1 MLANQAK
8 EEQAVK
14 KGNASKL
21 SSGPISRINN
31 DNATRLNA
39 DGTPRGE
46 NEAAIEA
53 RKTLRINEMCRFI
66 LLADERVAYSL
77 ASAVVDALEYPDAY
91 TCRRCT
97 KICHRIL
104 EACAWDARYTQLI
117 GSRMFGKAV
126 KAIVTEPK
134 WMVGIEWDMINLI
147 RDIYVRLVLGQTLL
161 PGGQGPAIQQ
171 PKDPTNPQ
179 AFEQAKN
186 ADKPLIGGGILCIP
200 TDLPREVFAG
210 LPGIGVEKVR
220 QLDADMSE
228 KRSAKDQK
236 DALRELLRVAAEN
249 LKQAE
254 GKSSDSSGF
263 GRADESEGLLGQ
275 NIKRNWVAG
284 DTEKLVTASMVRKEQ
299 AAKADEPTIYD
310 AGGLFST

>member
-1 MLANQAK
+1 M
-8 EEQAVK
+8 K
-14 KGNASKL
+14 KGDASKL
-21 SSGPISRINN
+21 SSGPVTRVNS
-31 DNATRLNA
+31 DSATRLNA

-46 NEAAIEA
+46 NEAALEA

-66 LLADERVAYSL
+66 LLSDERVAYSL

-126 KAIVTEPK
+126 KAVVTEPK

-161 PGGQGPAIQQ
+161 PGGQGPAVQQ
-171 PKDPTNPQ
+171 PKDSTNPH

-186 ADKPLIGGGILCIP
+186 ADKPLIGGGILCTP
-200 TDLPREVFAG
+200 TDLPREIFAG
-210 LPGIGVEKVR
+210 LPGIGVDKVR
-220 QLDADMSE
+220 QLDADMSQ

-254 GKSSDSSGF
+254 GTPADSVF
-263 GRADESEGLLGQ
+263 GRAKESEGLLGQ
-275 NIKRNWVAG
+275 HIKRDWIAG
-284 DTEKLVTASMVRKEQ
+284 DSDKLVTASMVRKQQEAQ
-299 AAKADEPTIYD
+299 ADEPTAYD
-310 AGGLFST
+310 AGGLFSST

>member
-1 MLANQAK
+1 M
-8 EEQAVK
+8 K
-14 KGNASKL
+14 KGDASKL
-21 SSGPISRINN
+21 SSGPVTRFNS
-31 DNATRLNA
+31 DSATRLNA

-46 NEAAIEA
+46 NETALEA

-66 LLADERVAYSL
+66 LLSDERVAYSL

-126 KAIVTEPK
+126 KAVVTEPK

-171 PKDPTNPQ
+171 PKDSTNPH

-186 ADKPLIGGGILCIP
+186 ADKPLIGGGILCTP
-200 TDLPREVFAG
+200 TDLPREIFAG
-210 LPGIGVEKVR
+210 LPGIGVDKVR
-220 QLDADMSE
+220 QLDADMSQ

-236 DALRELLRVAAEN
+236 DALRELLRVAAKT

-254 GKSSDSSGF
+254 GTPADSVF
-263 GRADESEGLLGQ
+263 GRAKESEGLLGQ
-275 NIKRNWVAG
+275 HIKRDWVAG
-284 DTEKLVTASMVRKEQ
+284 DSDKLVTASMVRKQQE
-299 AAKADEPTIYD
+299 ARADEPTIYD
-310 AGGLFST
+310 AGGLFSST

>member
-1 MLANQAK
+1 M
-8 EEQAVK
+8 K
-14 KGNASKL
+14 KGDASKL
-21 SSGPISRINN
+21 SSGPVTRFNSES
-31 DNATRLNA
+31 ATRLNA

-46 NEAAIEA
+46 NEAALEA
-53 RKTLRINEMCRFI
+53 RKMLRINEMCRFI
-66 LLADERVAYSL
+66 LLSDERVAYSL

-126 KAIVTEPK
+126 KAVVTEPK

-171 PKDPTNPQ
+171 PKDSTNPH

-186 ADKPLIGGGILCIP
+186 ADKPLIGGGILCTP
-200 TDLPREVFAG
+200 TDLPREIFAG
-210 LPGIGVEKVR
+210 LPGIGVDKVR
-220 QLDADMSE
+220 QLDADMSQ

-249 LKQAE
+249 LKQVE
-254 GKSSDSSGF
+254 GTPADSVF
-263 GRADESEGLLGQ
+263 GRAKESEGLLGQ
-275 NIKRNWVAG
+275 HIKRDWVAG
-284 DTEKLVTASMVRKEQ
+284 DSDKLVTASMVRKQKE
-299 AAKADEPTIYD
+299 AHADEPTIYD
-310 AGGLFST
+310 AGGLFSST

>member
-1 MLANQAK
+1 M
-8 EEQAVK
+8 
-14 KGNASKL
+14 
-21 SSGPISRINN
+21 
-31 DNATRLNA
+31 
-39 DGTPRGE
+39 
-46 NEAAIEA
+46 
-53 RKTLRINEMCRFI
+53 LRINEMCRFI
-66 LLADERVAYSL
+66 LLSDERVAYSL

-126 KAIVTEPK
+126 KAVVTEPK

-171 PKDPTNPQ
+171 PKDSTNPH

-186 ADKPLIGGGILCIP
+186 ADKPLIGGGILCTP
-200 TDLPREVFAG
+200 TDLPREIFAG
-210 LPGIGVEKVR
+210 LPGIGVDKVR
-220 QLDADMSE
+220 QLDADMSQ

-254 GKSSDSSGF
+254 GTPADSVF
-263 GRADESEGLLGQ
+263 GRAKESEGLLGQ
-275 NIKRNWVAG
+275 HIKRDWVAG
-284 DTEKLVTASMVRKEQ
+284 DSDKLVTASMVRKQKE
-299 AAKADEPTIYD
+299 AHADEPTIYD
-310 AGGLFST
+310 AGGLFSST

>member
-1 MLANQAK
+1 M
-8 EEQAVK
+8 K
-14 KGNASKL
+14 KGDASKL
-21 SSGPISRINN
+21 SSGPVTRFNSGS
-31 DNATRLNA
+31 ATRLNA

-46 NEAAIEA
+46 NETALEA

-66 LLADERVAYSL
+66 LLSDERVAYSL

-126 KAIVTEPK
+126 KAVVTEPK

-171 PKDPTNPQ
+171 PKDSTNPH

-186 ADKPLIGGGILCIP
+186 ADKPLIGGGILCTP
-200 TDLPREVFAG
+200 TDLPREIFAG
-210 LPGIGVEKVR
+210 LPGIGVDKVR
-220 QLDADMSE
+220 QLDADMSQ

-249 LKQAE
+249 LKQVE
-254 GKSSDSSGF
+254 GTPADSVF
-263 GRADESEGLLGQ
+263 GRAKESEGLLGQ
-275 NIKRNWVAG
+275 HIKRDWVAG
-284 DTEKLVTASMVRKEQ
+284 DSDKLVTASMVRKQQE
-299 AAKADEPTIYD
+299 ARADEPTIYD
-310 AGGLFST
+310 AGGLFSST

>member
-1 MLANQAK
+1 M
-8 EEQAVK
+8 K
-14 KGNASKL
+14 KGDASRL
-21 SSGPISRINN
+21 SSGPVTRVNS
-31 DNATRLNA
+31 DSATRLNA

-46 NEAAIEA
+46 NEAALEA

-126 KAIVTEPK
+126 KAVVTEPK
-134 WMVGIEWDMINLI
+134 GMVGIEWDMINLI

-171 PKDPTNPQ
+171 PKDSTNPH

-186 ADKPLIGGGILCIP
+186 ADKPLIGGGILCTP
-200 TDLPREVFAG
+200 TDLPREIFAG
-210 LPGIGVEKVR
+210 LPGIGVDKVR
-220 QLDADMSE
+220 QLDADMSQ

-254 GKSSDSSGF
+254 GAPADSVF
-263 GRADESEGLLGQ
+263 GRAKESEGLLGQ
-275 NIKRNWVAG
+275 QAKKRDWVAG
-284 DTEKLVTASMVRKEQ
+284 DSDKLVTASMVRKQQE
-299 AAKADEPTIYD
+299 ARADEPTVYD

>member
-1 MLANQAK
+1 M
-8 EEQAVK
+8 K
-14 KGNASKL
+14 KGDASKL
-21 SSGPISRINN
+21 SSGPVTRFNGGS
-31 DNATRLNA
+31 ATRLNA

-46 NEAAIEA
+46 NETALEA

-66 LLADERVAYSL
+66 LLSDERVAYSL

-126 KAIVTEPK
+126 KAVVTEPK

-171 PKDPTNPQ
+171 PKDSTNPH

-186 ADKPLIGGGILCIP
+186 ADKPLIGGGILCTP
-200 TDLPREVFAG
+200 TDLPREIFAG
-210 LPGIGVEKVR
+210 LPGIGVDKVR
-220 QLDADMSE
+220 QLDADMSQ

-249 LKQAE
+249 LKQVE
-254 GKSSDSSGF
+254 GTPADSVF
-263 GRADESEGLLGQ
+263 GRAKESEGLLGQ
-275 NIKRNWVAG
+275 HIKRDWVAG
-284 DTEKLVTASMVRKEQ
+284 DSDKLVTASMVRKQQE
-299 AAKADEPTIYD
+299 ARADEPTIYD
-310 AGGLFST
+310 AGGLFSST

>member
-1 MLANQAK
+1 M
-8 EEQAVK
+8 K
-14 KGNASKL
+14 KGDASKL
-21 SSGPISRINN
+21 SSGPVTRFNSGS
-31 DNATRLNA
+31 ATRLNA

-46 NEAAIEA
+46 NEAALEA
-53 RKTLRINEMCRFI
+53 RKMLRINEMCRFI
-66 LLADERVAYSL
+66 LLSDERVAYSL

-126 KAIVTEPK
+126 KAVVTEPK

-171 PKDPTNPQ
+171 PKDSTNPH

-186 ADKPLIGGGILCIP
+186 ADKPLIGGGILCTP
-200 TDLPREVFAG
+200 TDLPREIFAG
-210 LPGIGVEKVR
+210 LPGIGVDKVR
-220 QLDADMSE
+220 QLDADMSQ

-254 GKSSDSSGF
+254 GTPADSVF
-263 GRADESEGLLGQ
+263 GRAKESEGLLGQ
-275 NIKRNWVAG
+275 HIKRDWVAG
-284 DTEKLVTASMVRKEQ
+284 DSDKLVTASMVRKQKE
-299 AAKADEPTIYD
+299 AHADEPTIYD
-310 AGGLFST
+310 AGGLFSST

>member
-1 MLANQAK
+1 M
-8 EEQAVK
+8 K
-14 KGNASKL
+14 KGDASKL
-21 SSGPISRINN
+21 SSGPVTRFNS
-31 DNATRLNA
+31 DSATRLNA

-46 NEAAIEA
+46 NETALEA

-66 LLADERVAYSL
+66 LLSDERVAYSL

-126 KAIVTEPK
+126 KAVVTEPK

-171 PKDPTNPQ
+171 PKDSTNPH

-186 ADKPLIGGGILCIP
+186 ADKPLIGGGILCTP
-200 TDLPREVFAG
+200 TDLPREIFAG
-210 LPGIGVEKVR
+210 LPGIGVDKVR
-220 QLDADMSE
+220 QLDADMSQ

-249 LKQAE
+249 LKQVE
-254 GKSSDSSGF
+254 GTPADSVF
-263 GRADESEGLLGQ
+263 GRAKESEGLLGQ
-275 NIKRNWVAG
+275 HIKRDWVAG
-284 DTEKLVTASMVRKEQ
+284 DSDKLVTASMVRKQKE
-299 AAKADEPTIYD
+299 AHADEPTIYD
-310 AGGLFST
+310 AGGLFSST

>member
-1 MLANQAK
+1 M
-8 EEQAVK
+8 K
-14 KGNASKL
+14 KGDASKL
-21 SSGPISRINN
+21 SSGPVTRFNSGS
-31 DNATRLNA
+31 ATRLNA

-46 NEAAIEA
+46 NEAALEA
-53 RKTLRINEMCRFI
+53 RKMLRINEMCRFI
-66 LLADERVAYSL
+66 LLSDERVAYSL

-126 KAIVTEPK
+126 KAVVTEPK

-171 PKDPTNPQ
+171 PKDSTNPH

-186 ADKPLIGGGILCIP
+186 ADKPLIGGGILCTP
-200 TDLPREVFAG
+200 TDLPREIFAG
-210 LPGIGVEKVR
+210 LPGIGVDKVR
-220 QLDADMSE
+220 QLDADMSQ

-249 LKQAE
+249 LKQVE
-254 GKSSDSSGF
+254 GTPADSVF
-263 GRADESEGLLGQ
+263 GRAKESEGLLGQ
-275 NIKRNWVAG
+275 HIKRDWVAG
-284 DTEKLVTASMVRKEQ
+284 DSDKLVTASMVRKQKE
-299 AAKADEPTIYD
+299 AHADEPTIYD
-310 AGGLFST
+310 AGGLFSST

>member
-1 MLANQAK
+1 M
-8 EEQAVK
+8 K
-14 KGNASKL
+14 KGDASKL
-21 SSGPISRINN
+21 SSGPISRINNN

-171 PKDPTNPQ
+171 PKHPTNPQ
-179 AFEQAKN
+179 ALEQAKN
-186 ADKPLIGGGILCIP
+186 ADKPLIGGGILCVP

-220 QLDADMSE
+220 QLDADTSD
-228 KRSAKDQK
+228 KCSANDQK
-236 DALRELLRVAAEN
+236 DALLELLRVAAEN

-254 GKSSDSSGF
+254 GKSSDSSVF

>member
-1 MLANQAK
+1 M
-8 EEQAVK
+8 
-14 KGNASKL
+14 
-21 SSGPISRINN
+21 
-31 DNATRLNA
+31 
-39 DGTPRGE
+39 
-46 NEAAIEA
+46 
-53 RKTLRINEMCRFI
+53 
-66 LLADERVAYSL
+66 ADERVAYSL

-104 EACAWDARYTQLI
+104 EACAWDTRYTQLI

-171 PKDPTNPQ
+171 PKDPNNPL

-200 TDLPREVFAG
+200 SDLPREIFAS
-210 LPGIGVEKVR
+210 LPGIGVETVR
-220 QLDADMSE
+220 QLDAEMSQ

-236 DALRELLRVAAEN
+236 DALRELLRTASEN
-249 LKQAE
+249 LKQTE
-254 GKSSDSSGF
+254 GSSPDDGIF
-263 GRADESEGLLGQ
+263 GRANESEGLLGQ
-275 NIKRNWVAG
+275 NFNRDWVAG
-284 DTEKLVTASMVRKEQ
+284 DKEKLVTASMVRKQQ
-299 AAKADEPTIYD
+299 AAKADEPTSYD
-310 AGGLFST
+310 AGGLFKLD

>member
-1 MLANQAK
+1 M
-8 EEQAVK
+8 K
-14 KGNASKL
+14 KGDASKL

-161 PGGQGPAIQQ
+161 PGGQGPAMQQ

-186 ADKPLIGGGILCIP
+186 ADKPLIGEESSASPP
-200 TDLPREVFAG
+200 TYLG
-210 LPGIGVEKVR
+210 KSLPGSQALGWRRCANSTLICP
-220 QLDADMSE
+220 
-228 KRSAKDQK
+228 RSAVPRTRRMRSASCFGLQ
-236 DALRELLRVAAEN
+236 
-249 LKQAE
+249 LK
-254 GKSSDSSGF
+254 
-263 GRADESEGLLGQ
+263 
-275 NIKRNWVAG
+275 I
-284 DTEKLVTASMVRKEQ
+284 
-299 AAKADEPTIYD
+299 
-310 AGGLFST
+310 